1 MSDPR
6 DKAQRI
12 SAVILAAGL
21 SSCMELGPKLLLDV
35 AGEPMIRRT
44 VRNVLA
50 IEPVETVVVTGWR
63 SDEIEAALAG
73 LPVRIVRNTA
83 FRDGQTTSVTLGI
96 RSLGRTCDAVL
107 IMLGDQPLVT
117 PDDLCSLTREFS
129 ALDKRSIL
137 VPHHAGMRGNPVILS
152 SEHIPSVI
160 SGALKL
166 GRQDLIA
173 TLPDAVAAL
182 EFDSDVFTTDCDT
195 REDYEQ
201 LLKRMAPNG

>member
-6 DKAQRI
+6 DEAPRI

-21 SSCMELGPKLLLDV
+21 SSRMDLGPKLLLDV

-50 IEPVETVVVTGWR
+50 IEPVETIVVTGWR
-63 SDEIEAALAG
+63 ADEVEAALVG

-83 FRDGQTTSVTLGI
+83 FREGQTTSVTLGI
-96 RSLGRTCDAVL
+96 RSLCRMCDAVM
-107 IMLGDQPLVT
+107 IMLGDQPLAT
-117 PDDLCSLTREFS
+117 PDDLRTLTRAFS
-129 ALDKRSIL
+129 ALEGRSIL

-152 SEHIPSVI
+152 SEHIASVI

-166 GRQDLIA
+166 GCRDLIE
-173 TLPDAVAAL
+173 TLPNAVAAL